1 MSLFDLTGKVAV
13 VTGSSKGIGRA
24 IAERLAEHGAKVVVS
39 SRKADI
45 CETVAA
51 GIRARGGE
59 AEVIPC
65 HIARKEELKKLVDQT
80 SALWGGIDIMVSNAA
95 VNPYLGPATGASDE
109 VYERVMGANVRS
121 NFWLANMVCP
131 QMAER
136 GGGSFIIVSSI
147 GGFRGSASLGLY
159 GISKAADMQ
168 LARNIAVEWGPK
180 NVRANCIAPGL
191 VRHRFRRARCGRTRC
206 ATARRR
212 ATTRCSASA
221 NRTRSPGQRSSLHL
235 RQAVLSRAKL
245 LLSMVARWLASYCRR
260 TTELT
265 REEAEALDRA
275 DQLAAF
281 RGRFVHP
288 DGVIYLDGNS
298 LGLLPKA
305 TPARVAQVIEQEWG
319 QSLIRSWTDHGWI
332 DLQFRVGDKIAQL
345 IGAAPGTT
353 VVADS
358 TSVNLFKLLA
368 AALDQRPGRMV
379 ILTEEGNFP
388 TDLYIAQGLAALLQ
402 RGHELRSVPA
412 VHLAQ
417 ALDSQVA
424 VLMLTH
430 VNYRSGA
437 MHNMASLTRAAHA
450 AGALVVW
457 DLSHSVGV
465 VPLRLAADE
474 ARYGG
479 RLWLQVSER
488 WSGGAGV
495 SLRWAAYA
503 DRSAIAA
510 DRLAGTCGTV
520 CIRKF
525 YRPATGIA
533 RAVVGTPPILSLA
546 ALEVGIDIGLEAPI
560 HAIRT
565 KSLKLADLF
574 MALMEQEAGF
584 TALTPTEPALRGS
597 QVSFAHPDGYAIMQS
612 LIGRGV
618 IGDFRAPDVLRFG
631 LAPLY
636 VRFVDV
642 WDAVTELRDVMRGEV
657 WRDDGFQQRR
667 KVT

>member
-1 MSLFDLTGKVAV
+1 
-13 VTGSSKGIGRA
+13 
-24 IAERLAEHGAKVVVS
+24 
-39 SRKADI
+39 
-45 CETVAA
+45 
-51 GIRARGGE
+51 
-59 AEVIPC
+59 
-65 HIARKEELKKLVDQT
+65 
-80 SALWGGIDIMVSNAA
+80 
-95 VNPYLGPATGASDE
+95 
-109 VYERVMGANVRS
+109 
-121 NFWLANMVCP
+121 
-131 QMAER
+131 
-136 GGGSFIIVSSI
+136 
-147 GGFRGSASLGLY
+147 
-159 GISKAADMQ
+159 
-168 LARNIAVEWGPK
+168 
-180 NVRANCIAPGL
+180 
-191 VRHRFRRARCGRTRC
+191 
-206 ATARRR
+206 
-212 ATTRCSASA
+212 
-221 NRTRSPGQRSSLHL
+221 
-235 RQAVLSRAKL
+235 
-245 LLSMVARWLASYCRR
+245 
-260 TTELT
+260 
-265 REEAEALDRA
+265 
-275 DQLAAF
+275 
-281 RGRFVHP
+281 
-288 DGVIYLDGNS
+288 VIYLDGNS

-388 TDLYIAQGLAALLQ
+388 TDLYIAQGLVALLQ
-402 RGHELRSVPA
+402 RGHELRAVPA
-412 VHLAQ
+412 AHLAQ

-450 AGALVVW
+450 AGALVLW

-474 ARYGG
+474 ADMAVGCGYKYLNGG
-479 RLWLQVSER
+479 PGAPAFLYVGQHMQTDLRLPLTGWLGHAEPFAFES
-488 WSGGAGV
+488 S
-495 SLRWAAYA
+495 
-503 DRSAIAA
+503 
-510 DRLAGTCGTV
+510 
-520 CIRKF
+520 

-574 MALMEQEAGF
+574 MALMKQEAGF

-597 QVSFAHPDGYAIMQS
+597 QVSFAHPEGYAIMQS

-631 LAPLY
+631 LAPLH

-642 WDAVTELRDVMRGEV
+642 WDAVTVLRDVMRGEV
-657 WRDDGFQQRR
+657 WRNPGFQQRR

>member
-1 MSLFDLTGKVAV
+1 
-13 VTGSSKGIGRA
+13 
-24 IAERLAEHGAKVVVS
+24 
-39 SRKADI
+39 
-45 CETVAA
+45 
-51 GIRARGGE
+51 
-59 AEVIPC
+59 
-65 HIARKEELKKLVDQT
+65 
-80 SALWGGIDIMVSNAA
+80 
-95 VNPYLGPATGASDE
+95 
-109 VYERVMGANVRS
+109 
-121 NFWLANMVCP
+121 
-131 QMAER
+131 
-136 GGGSFIIVSSI
+136 
-147 GGFRGSASLGLY
+147 
-159 GISKAADMQ
+159 
-168 LARNIAVEWGPK
+168 
-180 NVRANCIAPGL
+180 
-191 VRHRFRRARCGRTRC
+191 
-206 ATARRR
+206 
-212 ATTRCSASA
+212 
-221 NRTRSPGQRSSLHL
+221 
-235 RQAVLSRAKL
+235 
-245 LLSMVARWLASYCRR
+245 MVARWLASYCRR

-275 DQLAAF
+275 DELAAF

-412 VHLAQ
+412 ARLAQ

-474 ARYGG
+474 ADMAVGCGYKYLNGG
-479 RLWLQVSER
+479 PGAPAFLYVGQHMQTDLRLPLTGWLGHAEPFAFES
-488 WSGGAGV
+488 S
-495 SLRWAAYA
+495 
-503 DRSAIAA
+503 
-510 DRLAGTCGTV
+510 
-520 CIRKF
+520 

-574 MALMEQEAGF
+574 MALMKQEAGF

-597 QVSFAHPDGYAIMQS
+597 QVSFAHPEGYAIMQS

-631 LAPLY
+631 LAPLH

-642 WDAVTELRDVMRGEV
+642 WDAVTVLRDVMRGEV
-657 WRDDGFQQRR
+657 WRDPGFQQRR